1 MIFVKIN
8 ISFSKLAKGPWEHN
22 EQRDFILITTYF
34 ASFPMVSLKATFGFP
49 AITGQLY
56 SVRIR

>member
-1 MIFVKIN
+1 MMIFVKIS
-8 ISFSKLAKGPWEHN
+8 ISFPAQRLREHN
-22 EQRDFILITTYF
+22 ELRDFILITTYF